1 MDTLW
6 VGTDPNPTETRTA
19 AVDRRPQHRP
29 TALTLLAASSQW
41 HDAPRAARSAAEPSP
56 SFDTASS
63 PGDSLVGAPLR
74 EVLPEPRP
82 RRRRRG
88 ASDLHGATQLVPMA
102 VAR

>member
-1 MDTLW
+1 MDTRW
-6 VGTDPNPTETRTA
+6 GGTAPNPTETRTP
-19 AVDRRPQHRP
+19 AVAKRPQHRP
-29 TALTLLAASSQW
+29 TAMTLFAASCQW

-63 PGDSLVGAPLR
+63 PGDSLVRAPVR
-74 EVLPEPRP
+74 EGSPGPRP

-88 ASDLHGATQLVPMA
+88 ASDLRGATQLVPMA